1 VFSKVVEDSGQTILR
16 RRKYLYICW
25 HVMSPKGRM
34 NTITVEPAG
43 IELLPFAVNE
53 KHYDVRHRLSRSD
66 RSKDSRKR
74 GRISMRIERSM
85 TIRRD

>member
-1 VFSKVVEDSGQTILR
+1 VVEDCGQSILR
-16 RRKYLYICW
+16 RRKYLYMGW
-25 HVMSPKGRM
+25 HVMSPNRRM
-34 NTITVEPAG
+34 NTIAVQPAG
-43 IELLPFAVNE
+43 IELFPYAVNE